1 MEKYEEVKRFVE
13 DNKQNPSKYVQEERL
28 FVNWTKQQRMLV
40 NKGELRSERVEM
52 FGRLVDLWERYRRVN
67 QYA

>member
-40 NKGELRSERVEM
+40 NKGELRSERVK
-52 FGRLVDLWERYRRVN
+52 
-67 QYA
+67 